1 MLEWQRDHNRLA
13 CREFRGR
20 SRLDG
25 QGLLVHM
32 RIYKLMFSGAA
43 SANVLQSSVPYSLR
57 EVQVALGKPGLWPAL
72 VLNTVLMKPG
82 GQLPLAG
89 VREAEVSE
97 VPEVSAL
104 PDPPEAELPE
114 PPEPPEEPD
123 ESEVATLGAAT
134 LALVLDGEDD
144 S

>member
-1 MLEWQRDHNRLA
+1 MLEWRRGHNRLA

-25 QGLLVHM
+25 KGLLVYM
-32 RIYKLMFSGAA
+32 RVYIFIFSRAA
-43 SANVLQSSVPYSLR
+43 SANVLQSSIPFSLR
-57 EVQVALGKPGLWPAL
+57 EFQVALGKPELWPAL

-82 GQLPLAG
+82 EQLPLAG
-89 VREAEVSE
+89 VREVEVSE
-97 VPEVSAL
+97 VPEV
-104 PDPPEAELPE
+104 ELPE

-123 ESEVATLGAAT
+123 ESDVATLEVAT
-134 LALVLDGEDD
+134 LALVLDGKSD

>member
-1 MLEWQRDHNRLA
+1 MLEWRRGHNRLV

-25 QGLLVHM
+25 KGLLVYM
-32 RIYKLMFSGAA
+32 RIYIFMFSGAA
-43 SANVLQSSVPYSLR
+43 SANVLQSSIPYCLR
-57 EVQVALGKPGLWPAL
+57 EFQVALGKPELWPAL
-72 VLNTVLMKPG
+72 VLNTALMKPG

-97 VPEVSAL
+97 VP
-104 PDPPEAELPE
+104 DPPTAELPE
-114 PPEPPEEPD
+114 PLEPPEEPD
-123 ESEVATLGAAT
+123 ESEGATLGAAT
-134 LALVLDGEDD
+134 SALVLDGKAD